1 MNLQESIYQHLLGR
15 AYACVGCTS
24 VYGVYQSVCL
34 CVCVSM
40 RVHLQICVSARGC
53 TSLAR
58 LGPGTVNPS
67 TPHDFVSADS

>member
-1 MNLQESIYQHLLGR
+1 MCLWEVCQ
-15 AYACVGCTS
+15 
-24 VYGVYQSVCL
+24 VYGVYHCV
-34 CVCVSM
+34 CVCVSV
-40 RVHLQICVSARGC
+40 RVHLQICMSARGG